1 MNEAAAV
8 LFSVFIAMKLLAL
21 TFCICIYCGMLMAP
35 EPNKLPWVIWKP
47 LPTIPWPPEEE
58 TPTDCYRF

>member
-8 LFSVFIAMKLLAL
+8 LFSVFIAMKLLAF

-35 EPNKLPWVIWKP
+35 EPNKFPWGIWKP
-47 LPTIPWPPEEE
+47 LPTIP
-58 TPTDCYRF
+58 